1 MVLAPDSNDRRLSIP
16 LGSNQPFPRVPF
28 HVTSPFDIY
37 SIVIIQQLIMKTRPV
52 CGPGLS
58 RLLCYRRNRRFR
70 SHPQPDGPA
79 RRR

>member
-1 MVLAPDSNDRRLSIP
+1 MVLAPGSDDCRLSIP

-37 SIVIIQQLIMKTRPV
+37 SIVIVRQLIAKMRPV
-52 CGPGLS
+52 CEPGLS
-58 RLLCYRRNRRFR
+58 RPPCYRRDRRFR